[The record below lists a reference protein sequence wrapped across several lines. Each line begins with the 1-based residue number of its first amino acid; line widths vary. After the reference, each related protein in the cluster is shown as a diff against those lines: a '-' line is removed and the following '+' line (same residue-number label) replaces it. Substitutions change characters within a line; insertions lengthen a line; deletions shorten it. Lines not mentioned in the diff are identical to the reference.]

1 MNMDHQNMDI
11 RPKRRKAKD
20 NPYTLFTVG
29 LRTGSPQY
37 FVSFRT
43 TGGHSVC
50 LEVER
55 EVFEAMDR
63 FELDDLSYMNEIDN
77 HYERSELTEASL
89 ASRMANKM
97 ESFENV
103 VLNKMRE
110 DALKEEITHLPAVQ
124 RRRLVLYYYGGFS
137 YREIA
142 EMEGCSA
149 IAVKKSIDAAKKK
162 LKKENL
168 KG

>member
-63 FELDDLSYMNEIDN
+63 FELDDLSYMNEMDN

-97 ESFENV
+97 ENFENV

-124 RRRLVLYYYGGFS
+124 RRRLVLYYFGGFS

-162 LKKENL
+162 LKKDNL
-168 KG
+168 EG